1 MLPLENR
8 WYRRLLVVA
17 LALGVGGGLSSLVF
31 TVVTN
36 KGINFF
42 FAGTGT
48 GWWEGNWW
56 WIVLTALGGLVV
68 AVLRKLWKVPKDVPG
83 PVALAHDA
91 WVNPAVILSWATI
104 SAVSLIAG
112 ASLGPFFA
120 FTVMGG
126 GLGSWLASRL
136 EKPDEE
142 EALHEYTL
150 TGMAGGM
157 GAAFSAP
164 LFATILASELSP
176 TAKKNYVAAFIPQLF
191 AATIGFVIYFGVT
204 GSTILY
210 SYALPSYEFKT
221 VHLLTGALLGV
232 LAALILI
239 LFVVVKKL
247 TALAFARLSNPLAAG
262 LIGGALVGLIAFAL
276 PLTANSGNSQLATEI
291 QLSGTMGAG
300 FIAAILIGK
309 MIAIAISQESGF
321 MGGVV
326 FASIFLGGT
335 AGILVNA
342 IFPAI
347 PITLSV
353 GALLAA
359 VPGAF
364 FNAPVTLLL
373 IAAGTIGI
381 GPIVL
386 VPLGIAVVTSHIT
399 LALVQNY
406 VVRERKLA
414 LQEPN

>member
-1 MLPLENR
+1 MSFPCLIQ
-8 WYRRLLVVA
+8 
-17 LALGVGGGLSSLVF
+17 GV
-31 TVVTN
+31 
-36 KGINFF
+36 
-42 FAGTGT
+42 
-48 GWWEGNWW
+48 
-56 WIVLTALGGLVV
+56 
-68 AVLRKLWKVPKDVPG
+68 
-83 PVALAHDA
+83 
-91 WVNPAVILSWATI
+91 
-104 SAVSLIAG
+104 
-112 ASLGPFFA
+112 
-120 FTVMGG
+120 
-126 GLGSWLASRL
+126 
-136 EKPDEE
+136 
-142 EALHEYTL
+142 
-150 TGMAGGM
+150 
-157 GAAFSAP
+157 
-164 LFATILASELSP
+164 
-176 TAKKNYVAAFIPQLF
+176 
-191 AATIGFVIYFGVT
+191 
-204 GSTILY
+204 
-210 SYALPSYEFKT
+210 
-221 VHLLTGALLGV
+221 
-232 LAALILI
+232 
-239 LFVVVKKL
+239 
-247 TALAFARLSNPLAAG
+247 
-262 LIGGALVGLIAFAL
+262 
-276 PLTANSGNSQLATEI
+276 
-291 QLSGTMGAG
+291 GAG

-406 VVRERKLA
+406 VVRERMLA